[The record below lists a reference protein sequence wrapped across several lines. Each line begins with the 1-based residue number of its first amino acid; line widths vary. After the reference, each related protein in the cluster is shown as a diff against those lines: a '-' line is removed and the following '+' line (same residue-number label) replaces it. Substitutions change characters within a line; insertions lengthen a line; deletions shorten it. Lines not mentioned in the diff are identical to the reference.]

1 MDHSLLTP
9 LDDSFEQLDPQRQ
22 EAVVRAS
29 VEAFGRHAYKDASTD
44 DIARAAGMSKGLL
57 FFYCKNKKQLYLRT
71 MDYLY
76 DKVVELVVDDRFWEI
91 DDFFELME
99 YSATQKA
106 KVINRF
112 PWTLEFCLRAY
123 YPEHRDVKDLLNNWT
138 QKHIDLMINRFFVNV
153 NLSKFRDDEDPRHVL
168 NMVIWLADGWINQ
181 RRSTKEPVSMD
192 DLMAEYLVWAEM
204 LRTWA
209 YKPEYLKEDHN
220 EQPRH

>member
-1 MDHSLLTP
+1 MDHSPLTP

-76 DKVVELVVDDRFWEI
+76 DKIVELVVDDRFWEI

-99 YSATQKA
+99 YCATQKVERDQPFSLDA
-106 KVINRF
+106 GILHQGLLSRASGRKGPAEQLDPKAHRSHDQ
-112 PWTLEFCLRAY
+112 PLLR
-123 YPEHRDVKDLLNNWT
+123 ERELGQV
-138 QKHIDLMINRFFVNV
+138 
-153 NLSKFRDDEDPRHVL
+153 PR
-168 NMVIWLADGWINQ
+168 
-181 RRSTKEPVSMD
+181 
-192 DLMAEYLVWAEM
+192 
-204 LRTWA
+204 
-209 YKPEYLKEDHN
+209 
-220 EQPRH
+220 

>member
-1 MDHSLLTP
+1 MDHSPLTP

-29 VEAFGRHAYKDASTD
+29 MEAFGRHAYKDASTD

-76 DKVVELVVDDRFWEI
+76 DKIVELVVDDRFWEI

-99 YSATQKA
+99 YSATQKVN
-106 KVINRF
+106 VINRF

-123 YPEHRDVKDLLNNWT
+123 YPE
-138 QKHIDLMINRFFVNV
+138 
-153 NLSKFRDDEDPRHVL
+153 
-168 NMVIWLADGWINQ
+168 
-181 RRSTKEPVSMD
+181 
-192 DLMAEYLVWAEM
+192 
-204 LRTWA
+204 
-209 YKPEYLKEDHN
+209 YLKEDHN
-220 EQPRH
+220 GQPRH